1 MTLSPLLSPY
11 WIEKECLAP
20 NAYFLKTR
28 RVGLLDIVIGAQ
40 VAFHRWIGEAWI
52 LLTAA
57 IFFPTDIFFRLFLTS
72 LTSDLALVQMINGL
86 RLGLPP
92 KARANMKF

>member
-1 MTLSPLLSPY
+1 MTLSSLLSPY
-11 WIEKECLAP
+11 WIETECLAP
-20 NAYFLKTR
+20 NANFLKTR

-40 VAFHRWIGEAWI
+40 VAFHRWIGEALI

-57 IFFPTDIFFRLFLTS
+57 IFSQLTFFRLFLTS